1 MNARVTAV
9 LLVAL
14 AGCSVPEDAGFDDAR
29 QVAEERTGRRV
40 HWFRGGPE
48 DDDVR
53 RTISDL
59 FSREITAESAVQIAL
74 LNNPALQACYEDLG
88 VAQADVV
95 QAGILQNPTFMA
107 GAHFPTRS
115 GSQVGLEFEI
125 VQEFLDL
132 LMFPARK
139 ELATREFERVKL
151 LVADEV
157 VAVAARTKS
166 AWFTVV
172 AAQQSAEVHRAI
184 AEAAEARAELSK
196 RLKDAGNISE
206 LALAREVDESES
218 AKRAWAKA
226 EGAAREAREVLTVL
240 LGAWGAEAGW
250 TVPSRLPELPAAETS
265 LDRIESLAIARRLD
279 LAAALR
285 ERDASR
291 SRLDLVKAFRWFGTV
306 ELGAG
311 AHREP
316 ERGSGWFVGPTL
328 ALSIPIFDRKQAEI
342 FALQAELRR
351 RESLNRDLAVRIRSE
366 ARAARDRLLTLRS
379 LAEHQRKVVIPLRER
394 IVALAL
400 KEYNFMLIG
409 VAEVLRAREAE
420 YEAWAES
427 IELARDYWIART
439 ELERAVGGRLP
450 ETAK

>member
-1 MNARVTAV
+1 MNVRITIAF
-9 LLVAL
+9 LVAL

-29 QVAEERTGRRV
+29 KSAEERTGQRV
-40 HWFRGGPE
+40 HWFRGGAE
-48 DDDVR
+48 DDEVR
-53 RTISDL
+53 RLISDL

-74 LNNPALQACYEDLG
+74 LNNPVLQARYEDLG

-107 GAHFPTRS
+107 AAHFPTRS

-125 VQEFLDL
+125 VQQFLDL

-139 ELATREFERVKL
+139 ELATQEFERVKL
-151 LVADEV
+151 RV
-157 VAVAARTKS
+157 VDDVIDVAARTKA

-172 AAQQSAEVHRAI
+172 AAQQSAEVYRTI
-184 AEAAEARAELSK
+184 AEAAAARAELSK

-206 LALAREVDESES
+206 LALARETDESES
-218 AKRAWAKA
+218 AKRDWAKA
-226 EGAAREAREVLTVL
+226 DGEARAAREVLTVL

-250 TVPSRLPELPAAETS
+250 TAPSKLPELPGTE
-265 LDRIESLAIARRLD
+265 LPMDRLESLAIARRLD

-316 ERGSGWFVGPTL
+316 ERGSGWLVGPTL
-328 ALSIPIFDRKQAEI
+328 ALSIPLFDRKQAEI
-342 FALQAELRR
+342 FALEAELRR
-351 RESLNRDLAVRIRSE
+351 RESLNRDLAIRIRSE
-366 ARAARDRLLTLRS
+366 TRAVRDRLLTLRN

-409 VAEVLRAREAE
+409 IAEVLRAREAE
-420 YEAWAES
+420 YDAYAES